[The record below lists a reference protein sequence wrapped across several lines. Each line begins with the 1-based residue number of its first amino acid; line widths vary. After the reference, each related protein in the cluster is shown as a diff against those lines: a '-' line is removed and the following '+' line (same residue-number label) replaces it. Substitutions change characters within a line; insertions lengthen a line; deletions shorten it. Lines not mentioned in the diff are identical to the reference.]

1 MDTLYNKNIMWTRM
15 TAMKKYIPIVATLFL
30 GIVVLGSQVFFKSR
44 DIKASPSKDTN
55 KINLH
60 YENNLKEVVYK
71 DKGKAFK
78 LKESKAPVVI
88 LNFWASWCVPCL
100 EEFPSLVKLRNRFK
114 DQEVVIVGINTDDV
128 ESYPDAKKVMK
139 KYKINFPVIFD
150 KKSDL
155 INKFKV
161 SAIPVSIIYN
171 KGKVIEVSNGAKDFF
186 SGEFLEQVQ
195 SIVK

>member
-1 MDTLYNKNIMWTRM
+1 M
-15 TAMKKYIPIVATLFL
+15 
-30 GIVVLGSQVFFKSR
+30 
-44 DIKASPSKDTN
+44 
-55 KINLH
+55 
-60 YENNLKEVVYK
+60 
-71 DKGKAFK
+71 
-78 LKESKAPVVI
+78 VI

-100 EEFPSLVKLRNRFK
+100 EEFPSLVNLRNKFK
-114 DQEVVIVGINTDDV
+114 DQEVVIIGINTDDV

-150 KKSDL
+150 KKGEL

-186 SGEFLEQVQ
+186 SGEFLEQFQ